1 MTDPFSYHPELLHL
15 VKPYAE
21 SFFRTITTEKIKAQI
36 LSSGQELTID
46 FHDDRTRERIRAEAL
61 AGHRG
66 DLYVFAYG
74 SLMWDPALDFCE
86 VRRAFAPKH
95 QRRFMLV
102 DNRGGRGTRDAPG
115 VMAALDSGTGCDGL
129 AFKINAEKV
138 DTETEILFR
147 REAIAPGYLA
157 RFVPVVIDG
166 ETVPAL
172 TFLADHAQDYM
183 QPNITRA
190 EQIRFAATGQGILG
204 TSLEYLQNT
213 VEQLGRLGISDDDAS
228 DLLRAALI
236 YEVQMPS

>member
-1 MTDPFSYHPELLHL
+1 
-15 VKPYAE
+15 
-21 SFFRTITTEKIKAQI
+21 
-36 LSSGQELTID
+36 
-46 FHDDRTRERIRAEAL
+46 
-61 AGHRG
+61 
-66 DLYVFAYG
+66 
-74 SLMWDPALDFCE
+74 
-86 VRRAFAPKH
+86 
-95 QRRFMLV
+95 MLV

-166 ETVPAL
+166 KTVPAL
-172 TFLADHAQDYM
+172 TFLADHAQDHM

-236 YEVQMPS
+236 YKAQMPS